1 MMPFWFSNGG
11 GLQEIEILV
20 ESTASP
26 EILAGAEVGAMETKR
41 DQNSIKMR
49 VQKMC
54 VTLSASLVKIDMFF
68 TFFTKP
74 HRYCTTVW
82 SKSHSLCCNNACV
95 HVERVKS
102 I

>member
-1 MMPFWFSNGG
+1 MPFWFSNGG
-11 GLQEIEILV
+11 GLQEIEMVV

-26 EILAGAEVGAMETKR
+26 EILAGAEVGAMESKW
-41 DQNSIKMR
+41 DKIEIKMR
-49 VQKMC
+49 VQKMYLP
-54 VTLSASLVKIDMFF
+54 LSASLVTIAKSF

-82 SKSHSLCCNNACV
+82 SKCNSLCCYSTYVCI
-95 HVERVKS
+95 ERVKS

>member
-11 GLQEIEILV
+11 GLQEIEMVV

-54 VTLSASLVKIDMFF
+54 VALSASLVKIDKFLPSSPSL
-68 TFFTKP
+68 TDIALLYGP
-74 HRYCTTVW
+74 RATVVAATM
-82 SKSHSLCCNNACV
+82 LV
-95 HVERVKS
+95 YM
-102 I
+102 